1 MKKLIYNI
9 PNLISGVRIALVP
22 VFIAVYLL
30 EKTEIK
36 ITAIIIY
43 AAAGV
48 SDFLDGYIA
57 RKFKL
62 TTKLGKVLDPLGDKL
77 MMVSAL
83 VMITVDRIIPFW
95 AAAAVIIKE
104 AMMGI
109 GGLIISRRNN
119 KDIPPSNI
127 IGKISTVLFIAACLT
142 LMLLRGILSM
152 TVRTVI
158 IVIPVAFMLVAFGTY
173 VNTYIT
179 FMNRGRAENL
189 ALARAETAAQAAE
202 PRDR

>member
-1 MKKLIYNI
+1 MKKLIHNI
-9 PNLISGVRIALVP
+9 PNLISCVRIALVP
-22 VFIAVYLL
+22 VFISTYVV
-30 EKTEIK
+30 EKTEVK
-36 ITAIIIY
+36 VTAVIIY
-43 AAAGV
+43 AIAGV
-48 SDFLDGYIA
+48 SDFLDGFLA
-57 RKFKL
+57 RRYKL

-83 VMITVDRIIPFW
+83 LLITVDHIIPFW
-95 AAAAVIIKE
+95 AAIAAIIKE

-142 LMLLRGILSM
+142 LMLFKNALSM
-152 TVRTVI
+152 PIRSFI
-158 IVIPVAFMLVAFGTY
+158 IGVPIAFMFVAFGTY

-179 FMNRGRAENL
+179 FMNRNKAAVN
-189 ALARAETAAQAAE
+189 AAETDE
-202 PRDR
+202 KR